1 MPKKEPVNVAKLQEE
16 IEELRYQLAE
26 ASETIEAIRTGQ
38 IDALVVE
45 SEKGQELYTLTT
57 ADHAYRIII
66 EQMGQGALT
75 LNERGLI
82 HYCNSCFANIV
93 KKSVSEIT
101 GRNFED
107 FLEEHYKPRFRDLFS
122 LCWGRQYTE
131 EASLLSDHSVVPVQ
145 LSMTSLDLK
154 EVKALSIIVTD
165 LSSQKNYQSLLEEN
179 NRKLEESNRALEL
192 SNHDLQQ
199 FASVASHDLQEPLR
213 KIQIFSGLLG
223 NNELTHDSN
232 HYLEKIIGSATRM
245 KALILDVLNYSKLSA
260 NNADFQKVDLNEL
273 IRELLGDFE
282 LIIQE
287 KNAVIQTALLPTI
300 TANRGQMRQLLQNLL
315 SNALKFTK
323 PGKAPRIHLKAAL
336 LREKSFDAEEVE
348 GGAYCLISV
357 KDEGIGFDDKY
368 RTQIFSLFERLH
380 SKDSFE
386 GTGIGLAIAKKIVD
400 KHNGLISAH
409 SHDGDGAEFLILLPV
424 SQP

>member
-1 MPKKEPVNVAKLQEE
+1 MPKKESVTAARLQEE

-26 ASETIEAIRTGQ
+26 ANETIDAIRTGQ

-45 SEKGQELYTLTT
+45 GEKGRELYTLTT

-82 HYCNSCFANIV
+82 HYCNSCFANMV
-93 KKSVSEIT
+93 NKSVSEIT

-107 FLEEHYKPRFRDLFS
+107 FLEEHYKPRFRELFS
-122 LCWGRQYTE
+122 LCWGSQFTE
-131 EASLLSDHSVVPVQ
+131 EAGLLSDQRTVPVQ

-223 NNELTHDSN
+223 NDELSGEGN
-232 HYLEKIIGSATRM
+232 YYLEKIIGSATRM

-260 NNADFQKVDLNEL
+260 NNSDFQTVDLNE
-273 IRELLGDFE
+273 IVGELLGDFE
-282 LIIQE
+282 LIIEE
-287 KNAVIQTALLPTI
+287 KHAVVEAEVLPSI
-300 TANRGQMRQLLQNLL
+300 RANRGQMRQLLQNLL
-315 SNALKFTK
+315 SNALKFTR
-323 PGKAPRIHLKAAL
+323 PGNAPHIQLTSVL
-336 LREKSFDAEEVE
+336 LRDKSFESEKDKA
-348 GGAYCLISV
+348 GAYCLLSI
-357 KDEGIGFDDKY
+357 KDDGIGFDEKY
-368 RTQIFSLFERLH
+368 RAQIFSLFERLH
-380 SKDSFE
+380 SKDNFE

-424 SQP
+424 AQP

>member
-1 MPKKEPVNVAKLQEE
+1 MPKKEPVSVARLQEE
-16 IEELRYQLAE
+16 VEELRYQLSE
-26 ASETIEAIRTGQ
+26 ANETIDAIRTGQ

-45 SEKGQELYTLTT
+45 SEKGRELYTLTT

-82 HYCNSCFANIV
+82 HYCNSCFANMV
-93 KKSVSEIT
+93 SKSVSEIT
-101 GRNFED
+101 GKHFED
-107 FLEEHYKPRFRDLFS
+107 FLEEHYKPRFHELFS

-131 EASLLSDHSVVPVQ
+131 EANLISDHLIVPVQ
-145 LSMTSLDLK
+145 LSLTSLDLK

-165 LSSQKNYQSLLEEN
+165 LSSQKNYQSLLEDN

-223 NNELTHDSN
+223 NDQLTRDGN
-232 HYLEKIIGSATRM
+232 QYLQKIIGSATRM

-260 NNADFQKVDLNEL
+260 NNSDYQLVDLNEL
-273 IRELLGDFE
+273 IRELLSDFE

-287 KNAVIQTALLPTI
+287 KTAVIHSQLLPSI
-300 TANRGQMRQLLQNLL
+300 AANRGQMRQLLQNLL

-323 PGKAPRIHLKAAL
+323 PGEAPRIHFTSKL
-336 LREKSFDAEEVE
+336 LREKSFESEEDE
-348 GGAYCLISV
+348 AGTYCLISI

-368 RTQIFSLFERLH
+368 RSQIFSLFERLH